1 MTAPRSSP
9 TLVAS
14 PLSIARMLWKRKLAI
29 GIVWC
34 AVSIVTPLVVS
45 RIPSIYKAEAVIL
58 VDSQKIPDRYVSSTV
73 VTDAQDRLATISQ
86 QILSSGR
93 LQKVIED
100 LDLYHK
106 ERQTHYMEEIL
117 AMMRLDTEVTPEKAM
132 NGRTASFRVSY
143 QGPEPAVVAQVANKI
158 ASLYVEENLKTR
170 EIQAQGTSEFIETQ
184 LKDAKQ
190 KLDGLEVA
198 VSQYKLQHNGEL
210 PQQEG
215 SLNGILSRLGVALE
229 ANRDALNRAQQQKAM
244 LQDALSVASD
254 SETIQLS
261 EQARDLEPVASAPVA
276 PPFPSSTLEPKRKKS
291 EELQAQLNDL
301 RLRYSDSYPDVK
313 RLRIRLEEAKLEEE
327 RKSAQ
332 EPPYVEPSHQTLVA
346 GAQKPKP
353 KRLTDSPEL
362 NQTRERIASLK
373 SQLDLTNQELDVRK
387 KEQQRILGDISVYQ
401 SRVNS
406 LPIREQEMAGLTR
419 DYEIT
424 KANYRSL
431 LDKKIAAEMATDME
445 RREKSERFT
454 IVDPARV
461 PARPFKPKREMLDI
475 GGSLIG
481 LALGLAL
488 GLGREFQEA
497 TLLGEWELPAG
508 PSVLGRLPYIEITP
522 NSPILPSDKSD
533 QSNGKRSRRVRLAIL
548 STALASVLALIA
560 VAGLHFVLHRF

>member
-1 MTAPRSSP
+1 
-9 TLVAS
+9 
-14 PLSIARMLWKRKLAI
+14 MLWKRKLAI

-508 PSVLGRLPYIEITP
+508 PGVLGRLPYIEITP

>member
-1 MTAPRSSP
+1 
-9 TLVAS
+9 
-14 PLSIARMLWKRKLAI
+14 MLWKRKLAI

>member
-1 MTAPRSSP
+1 
-9 TLVAS
+9 
-14 PLSIARMLWKRKLAI
+14 MLWKRKLAI

-475 GGSLIG
+475 GGSRWG
-481 LALGLAL
+481 
-488 GLGREFQEA
+488 
-497 TLLGEWELPAG
+497 
-508 PSVLGRLPYIEITP
+508 
-522 NSPILPSDKSD
+522 
-533 QSNGKRSRRVRLAIL
+533 
-548 STALASVLALIA
+548 
-560 VAGLHFVLHRF
+560 